1 MANDAKLDGGGRG
14 VAGVETGKFEILGD
28 GTSVD
33 VASNLTSITNYTL
46 SPVFRDTQAVFQGIG
61 TATPLPVLYA
71 DATSLVASATGT
83 AFGYVLESTTVT
95 FIRGAVTTGEDTDI
109 FCFYRLEGQT

>member
-1 MANDAKLDGGGRG
+1 MANDAKMDGGGRG
-14 VAGVETGKFEILGD
+14 VTGVETGKFEILGD
-28 GTSVD
+28 GTSAD

-46 SPVFRDTQAVFQGIG
+46 SPVFRDTQAVLQGIG
-61 TATPLPVLYA
+61 TSQPLPVLYA
-71 DATSLVASATGT
+71 AATSLVASATGT

-95 FIRGAVTTGEDTDI
+95 FIRGGTAHGDEDI